1 MGFFDGLSTMA
12 KNAFSYDWSKT
23 WKNLWDNGAQN
34 VYHGFLTTAA
44 TAWNGAL
51 TPDLWGPDA
60 PANRQRLSDAL
71 GQMGQGLGGLASGVS
86 SLPVV
91 LQVGEIGSWATN
103 EVAKR
108 PLGTFSLMAGDAA
121 NGKTSLFS
129 GDAWRQANDDTRYS
143 SFGQAY

>member
-91 LQVGEIGSWATN
+91 RQVGEIGSWASN
-103 EVAKR
+103 GGAKR
-108 PLGTFSLMAGDAA
+108 PLGTVSLVAGGAA
-121 NGKTSLFS
+121 NGQTSLF
-129 GDAWRQANDDTRYS
+129 
-143 SFGQAY
+143 FGGGLREAYD